1 MGSIAIS
8 KDLLD
13 YLQQVFP
20 DKLPEQPQLPD
31 QIGILIG
38 QQRVIK
44 HLIAQFKLQ
53 DPLAYRVLKKE

>member
-1 MGSIAIS
+1 MSSLSVS